1 MITAK
6 NNFKT
11 VVIEA
16 VITRA
21 DGTKEDLG
29 TVCEIYQPSRGLLNK
44 IKTFISQ
51 SRGE

>member
-1 MITAK
+1 MITAN
-6 NNFKT
+6 NNFKS

-29 TVCEIYQPSRGLLNK
+29 KVCEINQPSRGLLNK
-44 IKTFISQ
+44 MKTFITQ